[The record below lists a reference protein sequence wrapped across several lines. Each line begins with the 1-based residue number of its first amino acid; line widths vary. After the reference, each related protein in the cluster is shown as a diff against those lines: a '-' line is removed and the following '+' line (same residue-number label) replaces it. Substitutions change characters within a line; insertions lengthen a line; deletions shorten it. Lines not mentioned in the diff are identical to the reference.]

1 MLPLRGERALTALA
15 SIMDGRR
22 GHQAF
27 LRRTVLTLVCIL
39 AFSLQSY
46 VAQTHIHIPSLE
58 TTKLTV
64 SQAGHDSKQPVP
76 SDDPVRCPQCQ
87 VAHLAGA
94 AVAPD
99 ALVFIIPSHSFF
111 SGYLA
116 DTALLIKDAVT
127 YAWGIRGPPAH

>member
-1 MLPLRGERALTALA
+1 MLPLRGERALSALA
-15 SIMDGRR
+15 TIMDGRQ

-27 LRRTVLTLVCIL
+27 LRRTLLTLVCIL
-39 AFSLQSY
+39 AFSFQSY
-46 VAQTHIHIPSLE
+46 IAQTHIHGSGLE
-58 TTKLTV
+58 ITKLSV
-64 SQAGHDSKQPVP
+64 SQAGHDSKQPIP

-99 ALVFIIPSHSFF
+99 ALIFIIPSHGFF

-116 DTALLIKDAVT
+116 DTALRIKSAVT
-127 YAWGIRGPPAH
+127 HAWGIRGPPAH

>member
-1 MLPLRGERALTALA
+1 MLPLRGECVLPALA
-15 SIMDGRR
+15 YIMDGRR

-27 LRRTVLTLVCIL
+27 LRRTLLTLVCIL

-46 VAQTHIHIPSLE
+46 VAQTHIHIPGLE
-58 TTKLTV
+58 AAKVVT
-64 SQAGHDSKQPVP
+64 SQAGHTSKQPVP

-87 VAHLAGA
+87 VAHLAGT

-99 ALVFIIPSHSFF
+99 ALIFIIPSHGFF

-116 DTALLIKDAVT
+116 DTALLIKGAVT

>member
-1 MLPLRGERALTALA
+1 MLLLRGECALTALA
-15 SIMDGRR
+15 AIMDGRQ

-27 LRRTVLTLVCIL
+27 LRRTLLTLVCIL

-46 VAQTHIHIPSLE
+46 VAQTHIHVPGLE
-58 TTKLTV
+58 TARIV
-64 SQAGHDSKQPVP
+64 ASQAGHTSKQPVP
-76 SDDPVRCPQCQ
+76 ADDPVRCPQCQ

-99 ALVFIIPSHSFF
+99 ALVFIIPSHGFF

-116 DTALLIKDAVT
+116 DTALRIKSAVT
-127 YAWGIRGPPAH
+127 HAWGIRGPPAH